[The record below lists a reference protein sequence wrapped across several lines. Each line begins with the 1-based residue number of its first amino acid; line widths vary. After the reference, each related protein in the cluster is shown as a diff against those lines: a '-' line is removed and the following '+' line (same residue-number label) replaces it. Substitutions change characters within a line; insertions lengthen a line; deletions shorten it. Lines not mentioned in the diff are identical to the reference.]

1 MTGLVK
7 IHSQG
12 ECNSSIEIHQ
22 REGIFYPLPR
32 RFRQKLHL
40 GVDRVG
46 ISQVLVVVVTVY
58 FVKFYYKIILKLLLV
73 AAVD

>member
-7 IHSQG
+7 IYSQG
-12 ECNSSIEIHQ
+12 ERNSSIEIHQ
-22 REGIFYPLPR
+22 REGIFYRFPR

-46 ISQVLVVVVTVY
+46 ISQISVVVVTVY

-73 AAVD
+73 AAVG

>member
-7 IHSQG
+7 IYSQG
-12 ECNSSIEIHQ
+12 ERNSSIEIHQ
-22 REGIFYPLPR
+22 REGIFYRLPR

-46 ISQVLVVVVTVY
+46 ISQISVVVVTI
-58 FVKFYYKIILKLLLV
+58 FC
-73 AAVD
+73 

>member
-7 IHSQG
+7 IYSQG
-12 ECNSSIEIHQ
+12 ERNSSIEIHQ
-22 REGIFYPLPR
+22 REGIFYRLPR

-46 ISQVLVVVVTVY
+46 ISQISVVVVTVY
-58 FVKFYYKIILKLLLV
+58 FVKFYYKILLKLLLV
-73 AAVD
+73 AAVG

>member
-7 IHSQG
+7 IYSQG
-12 ECNSSIEIHQ
+12 ERNSSIEIHQ
-22 REGIFYPLPR
+22 REGIFYRLPR

-46 ISQVLVVVVTVY
+46 ISQISVVVVTVY

-73 AAVD
+73 AAVG